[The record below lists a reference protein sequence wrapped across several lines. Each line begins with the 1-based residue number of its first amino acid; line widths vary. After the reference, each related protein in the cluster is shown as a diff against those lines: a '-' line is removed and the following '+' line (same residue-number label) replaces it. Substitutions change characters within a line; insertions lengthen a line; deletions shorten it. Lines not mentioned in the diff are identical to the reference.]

1 MDIEEMKVYIE
12 TLEKENAILK
22 ERNDKLYEV
31 NCNQSRI
38 ISNAFGDVA
47 GRYKHMVQYD
57 DFGAAKRVYNQVTL
71 TNTTNTTLSSTLGIS
86 YI

>member
-22 ERNDKLYEV
+22 ERNDKLYEL
-31 NCNQSRI
+31 NCNQARM
-38 ISNAFGDVA
+38 ISNALGDVA
-47 GRYKHMVQYD
+47 ERYKHMVIYD

-71 TNTTNTTLSSTLGIS
+71 TNTTNTTTTSTLGIS